1 MRKDMKRNNFVDN
14 DSGQM
19 ILLACVFVTVALVL
33 IAIYEYSTLDTGE
46 NSINRE
52 NVDSFYYYKNIR
64 DRYTEVYEE
73 RSNVTIFENELEE
86 FALLHGYSL
95 NFLHGDTQ
103 VRIMFIDKD
112 LRIEEYI
119 EK

>member
-1 MRKDMKRNNFVDN
+1 MRNNFVNN
-14 DSGQM
+14 DKGQM
-19 ILLACVFVTVALVL
+19 ILLSCVFVTLALTL
-33 IAIYEYSTLDTGE
+33 IGIYEYSILDTGE

-64 DRYTEVYEE
+64 DRYTSVYEGQ
-73 RSNVTIFENELEE
+73 SNVTTFENELEE

-103 VRIMFIDKD
+103 VRIIFVDKD
-112 LRIEEYI
+112 LRIEEDI
-119 EK
+119 ER